1 MGYGQKVGEKNKQT
15 VKQEFG
21 NTIPSSSDA
30 ENICFFPHS
39 MYLKPLVNKIL
50 FLRTVFSLSI
60 LTCKG
65 NKLGKIKIFVF
76 KSLTANPCE
85 CICNH
90 VYFKTWHNL
99 CFALAVNLL
108 IIKES
113 KKLGPLNCLKVMPS

>member
-113 KKLGPLNCLKVMPS
+113 KKLGPLNYLKVMPS